1 MATETPQHRLESDLR
16 AAMKAGDKERLST
29 LRMLLTELNN
39 EAIKNGEV
47 DDAGFVVLVRRAIK
61 QRDEAAEQFARGDRP
76 ELAAKELREKE
87 ILSSYLPAQADE
99 ATIRAAAEEIATA
112 QGLAPGAG
120 MGVLMKAL
128 REQFGTSADGAT
140 LARVSKEV
148 LQSR

>member
-1 MATETPQHRLESDLR
+1 
-16 AAMKAGDKERLST
+16 MKAGDKERLST
-29 LRMLLTELNN
+29 LRMLLTEVNN

-128 REQFGTSADGAT
+128 RERFGTSADGAT
-140 LARVSKEV
+140 LSRVSKEV

>member
-1 MATETPQHRLESDLR
+1 
-16 AAMKAGDKERLST
+16 
-29 LRMLLTELNN
+29 MLLTELNN
-39 EAIKNGEV
+39 EAIKSGEV
-47 DDAGFVVLVRRAIK
+47 DEAGFVVLVRRAIK
-61 QRDEAAEQFARGDRP
+61 QRDEAAEQFTKGDRP

-99 ATIRAAAEEIATA
+99 ATIRAAAEEIAAA

-128 REQFGTSADGAT
+128 REKFGASADGAT
-140 LARVSKEV
+140 LSRISKEV

>member
-1 MATETPQHRLESDLR
+1 
-16 AAMKAGDKERLST
+16 MKAGDKERLST

-99 ATIRAAAEEIATA
+99 ATIRAAAEEIATT

-128 REQFGTSADGAT
+128 RERFGTSADGAT
-140 LARVSKEV
+140 LSRVSKEV